1 MGLACRYALNCWLP
15 LNTLQNYQ
23 RAKRKMTPADQ
34 DRITQY
40 LRRWSDGSDD
50 ALEEMLPHVYAEL
63 RTIASRYRR
72 RERGGTLQTTEI
84 INEAYLRLSAQN
96 GIDWKDRSHF
106 FAVAARIMRH
116 MLVDRARAKL
126 YGKRGG
132 GSDHIS
138 LDDVAVVTPEPDVG
152 VIDLNDSLERLARID
167 ERKARI
173 IELRYFGGLS
183 ADETAAVIGVSEIT
197 VKREWLKAKAWL
209 YRDLS
214 GK

>member
-1 MGLACRYALNCWLP
+1 
-15 LNTLQNYQ
+15 
-23 RAKRKMTPADQ
+23 MTPADH

-106 FAVAARIMRH
+106 FAVAARI
-116 MLVDRARAKL
+116 
-126 YGKRGG
+126 
-132 GSDHIS
+132 
-138 LDDVAVVTPEPDVG
+138 
-152 VIDLNDSLERLARID
+152 
-167 ERKARI
+167 

-214 GK
+214 GR